1 MKLYE
6 FFNVPAHDQNPNKDS
21 RDDVNG
27 QTEADKDKLADE
39 VFWYILDHD
48 QLHKDHFIPLS
59 KEIAEKQKS
68 KEFDHGKYVNKW
80 MPMVNRGCMEF
91 YKEAKMDRDPKDIFP
106 LDMRKSLCH
115 RLADQHHTDIEKG
128 EYKI

>member
-6 FFNVPAHDQNPNKDS
+6 FFGVPTYESNTDQDS
-21 RDDVNG
+21 RDAVNG
-27 QTEADKDKLADE
+27 QTQADNDKLADDLY
-39 VFWYILDHD
+39 WYILDHD
-48 QLHKDHFIPLS
+48 GLHKEHFIPLAM
-59 KEIAEKQKS
+59 EIAAKKKDKS
-68 KEFDHGKYVNKW
+68 FDHGKYVKKW

-91 YKEAKMDRDPKDIFP
+91 YKENKMDRDPKDIFP

>member
-6 FFNVPAHDQNPNKDS
+6 FFGAPTHHTDPDKDS

-39 VFWYILDHD
+39 VYWYILDHD

-68 KEFDHGKYVNKW
+68 KDFDHGKYIAKW

-91 YKEAKMDRDPKDIFP
+91 YKEAHMDRDPKDIFP
-106 LDMRKSLCH
+106 LAMRKDLCQ
-115 RLADQHHTDIEKG
+115 RLADQHHNDIERG